1 MIGRKQ
7 WIYGGICGFFWVI
20 SLFLVPAHAQNQAVT
35 PQVEE
40 MMEKAIAQMN
50 DGAYEKANLTFR
62 NILRQKSVM
71 PTEMSYLFA
80 ETLYMINQYE
90 NSKNFLDKYLRLAG
104 ATGRY
109 YPQALDLKKYLDDA
123 FEEILSCHL
132 CDNRGYRLEPCE
144 KCQQTGV
151 LTDDCYYCQST
162 GVNRCELCKGRGVTT
177 SLNAFNEVQYFTCQ
191 TCQGKGQVACKICLG
206 NKIITETCPECHGR
220 HKKAGYQI
228 CDHVAEDAEDTHN

>member
-1 MIGRKQ
+1 MINRKKGNLG
-7 WIYGGICGFFWVI
+7 WICGFFWTICVF
-20 SLFLVPAHAQNQAVT
+20 SAPVCAQNQVVS

-50 DGAYEKANLTFR
+50 NGDYDKANLTFR

-109 YPQALDLKKYLDDA
+109 YPQALDLKRYLDDA
-123 FEEILSCHL
+123 FEEILSCNL
-132 CDNRGYRLEPCE
+132 CDNRGYQLEPCE

-151 LTDDCYYCQST
+151 LADECYYCQST
-162 GVNRCELCKGRGVTT
+162 GVNLCKVCNGRGVTT
-177 SLNAFNEVQYFTCQ
+177 SLNAFSELQYFTCQ
-191 TCQGKGQVACKICLG
+191 NCEGKGQVACKICLG
-206 NKIITETCPECHGR
+206 NKIITETCPDCLGS
-220 HKKAGYQI
+220 HKKAGFQI
-228 CDHVAEDAEDTHN
+228 CDHVPDKDPNN